1 MCTFGTRFFGINKIF
16 NGFHIHILVAVGV
29 YFDFWHLYQLVM
41 HQSMVP
47 EFLISWSE
55 IKFFCLCLFLTA
67 APNAG
72 EKKISF
78 SYCSSDE
85 RGCGQRGDWGWMV
98 WMLNRLE
105 HLKKSSTKDFL
116 LYEHEQQRM
125 WEVLSKSL
133 FVSEKRLI
141 LIHYFHFVRS

>member
-1 MCTFGTRFFGINKIF
+1 MSWLCQVYKHTWMCTFGTRFFGINKIF

-105 HLKKSSTKDFL
+105 HLKKKF
-116 LYEHEQQRM
+116 HQRLPAV
-125 WEVLSKSL
+125 WTWTAAD
-133 FVSEKRLI
+133 
-141 LIHYFHFVRS
+141 VRGLV